1 MCICPILFHVIP
13 SKDETSGTTNL
24 FVSDRHKILYFV
36 DTPVCLFVYSVW
48 SILVQILQC
57 DKRFNI
63 NNISNSRLMWF
74 HSTHNKPPYF
84 SIRVSIRKNFGAI
97 FAKESENFC
106 FRCATFLR
114 KKVALCAIIRKRHFA
129 QKYAIL
135 LLRYSV
141 LRTVSE

>member
-1 MCICPILFHVIP
+1 MHLSNTYSCYTLKGWDFRDDKPFC
-13 SKDETSGTTNL
+13 
-24 FVSDRHKILYFV
+24 HKILYFV

-74 HSTHNKPPYF
+74 HSTHNKPSYI
-84 SIRVSIRKNFGAI
+84 SIRVFIRKNFGAI
-97 FAKESENFC
+97 FSKESANLC
-106 FRCATFLR
+106 FLCATFLR
-114 KKVALCAIIRKRHFA
+114 EKVALCAIIRKLHFV
-129 QKYAIL
+129 QKYDIL

-141 LRTVSE
+141 LRTVAE